1 MPMFD
6 NKKRSE
12 AMMERANEMQVGA
25 ARRENLKEAVVEA
38 RKKRKQQNPG
48 NYQRNANNPMRA
60 GQ

>member
-1 MPMFD
+1 MPIFN

-25 ARRENLKEAVVEA
+25 ARRENLKEAVA
-38 RKKRKQQNPG
+38 KSRYKRKATQPTFR
-48 NYQRNANNPMRA
+48 NYTKGA